1 MAMQDDKVT
10 PRHQS
15 MAEVLKDLEVHEWTV
30 HWKSSC
36 AKKAR
41 RREVAQMQDERLPQ
55 GQKSA
60 SAGHRMICRFP
71 LGTTPLVCTS
81 RV

>member
-15 MAEVLKDLEVHEWTV
+15 MAEALQDLEVHEWTATGKV
-30 HWKSSC
+30 PVQ
-36 AKKAR
+36 KKAR
-41 RREVAQMQDERLPQ
+41 WGEVAQMQDERLPQ

-60 SAGHRMICRFP
+60 SASHRMICRFRS
-71 LGTTPLVCTS
+71 GA
-81 RV
+81 